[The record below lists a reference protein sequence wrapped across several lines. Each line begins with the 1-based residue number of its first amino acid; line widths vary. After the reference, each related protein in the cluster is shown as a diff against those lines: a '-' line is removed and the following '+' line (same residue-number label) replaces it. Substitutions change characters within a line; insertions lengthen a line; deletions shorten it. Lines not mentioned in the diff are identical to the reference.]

1 MPIQIASQLIPRNGN
16 TWPIAEDVHI
26 KGGYRVLST
35 LVDRDAVDVLT
46 LKVGT
51 KVYVVENQT
60 EYRVT
65 SLDPV
70 TWAEETSG
78 GISDAPSDGKT
89 YERKD
94 GSWVESG
101 GGLSPGDVLTTV
113 RTLAAPGW
121 LKCDGA
127 VYPRSSYPDV
137 EALLPSPPP
146 DGITWTQRTLPASAN
161 WQAVVYGNEVFVAMV
176 SNSNVAA
183 TSTDGIT
190 WTERTL
196 PASTNWVSVTYGN
209 GMFVAV
215 ASNSN
220 IAATSPNGI
229 TWTQRTLPASVNW
242 YSVTYGNGTFVA
254 VTYGNDVAATSPDG
268 ITWTQRTLPAN
279 TSWYS
284 VTYGN
289 GTFVAV
295 TYGNVAAT
303 SPDGITW
310 TLRMMPVATYWQ
322 SITYG
327 NGVFVAVARNNSI
340 AATNSGDLTK
350 FQVPLI
356 NNPAPCISYIK
367 ATA

>member
-254 VTYGNDVAATSPDG
+254 VTYGN
-268 ITWTQRTLPAN
+268 
-279 TSWYS
+279 
-284 VTYGN
+284 
-289 GTFVAV
+289 
-295 TYGNVAAT
+295 VAAT